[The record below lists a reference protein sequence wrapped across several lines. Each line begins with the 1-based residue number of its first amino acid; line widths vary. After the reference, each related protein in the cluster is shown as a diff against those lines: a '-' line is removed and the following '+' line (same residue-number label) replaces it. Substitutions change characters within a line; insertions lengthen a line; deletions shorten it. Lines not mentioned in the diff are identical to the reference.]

1 MTLREALA
9 DPHLFGPHFAD
20 PSWDR
25 WKIYLDALFAE
36 AAPDE
41 ARQALYRECTGRT
54 EWPAKPS
61 TETTLIV
68 GRRGGKSRIL
78 ALLAIWLA
86 CFTNYTPF
94 LAAGEQPVI
103 AILAQDRDQAQAIF
117 RYVVGFI
124 ETIPL
129 LGPMVIG
136 KDFETLVFST
146 RVRVE
151 ITTASFRS
159 TRGRTYAAVL
169 CDEVAVWR
177 TDESRNPDYEIIRAI
192 KPGLLTIPGAMFLMA
207 SSPYGR
213 KGELFDSFRRFYGRN
228 GAPVLVWKAPT
239 LVMNTALNPAVVE
252 AEYERDPEGS
262 RAEFGAEFRSDLAA
276 FVSQE
281 AVDAVT
287 QWGRAELPPQV
298 GIDYV
303 AFCDPS
309 GGLADS
315 MTLAIAHVEGDVSV
329 LDLIAVA
336 VPPFDP
342 GEVVAEFA
350 AILRRYGVS
359 TAVGDSY
366 AGNWPAA
373 RFKETGIEYVKSER
387 VKNDIYRDFL
397 PLITS
402 RGCEL
407 LEHRRLLHEL
417 VNLERRVS
425 PGGRDAISHPPNAHD
440 DVVNAVAGALTSAFL
455 DRRPTLVKISDL
467 TDGDKDAAAPEPPW
481 CEYVYLMVFDADDA
495 TIAAVF
501 CGSIRDDNTT
511 RPPRREKL
519 YILDVEL
526 TYFQPGLFAGW
537 ATRLR
542 DMGERWHVRTAV
554 IFTPEHLAVQV
565 AGLGMSVEVLPKD
578 FKPELQLVFA
588 SEMIGSG
595 LVRFCR
601 PVLDRMS
608 TKAIAAAMALR
619 SGDSAEGALRAALLS
634 AIWLKHAAQ

>member
-1 MTLREALA
+1 
-9 DPHLFGPHFAD
+9 
-20 PSWDR
+20 
-25 WKIYLDALFAE
+25 
-36 AAPDE
+36 
-41 ARQALYRECTGRT
+41 
-54 EWPAKPS
+54 
-61 TETTLIV
+61 
-68 GRRGGKSRIL
+68 
-78 ALLAIWLA
+78 LA

-94 LAAGEQPVI
+94 LAAGEQAVI

-169 CDEVAVWR
+169 CDEVAIWR
-177 TDESRNPDYEIIRAI
+177 TDESRNPDYEIIRAL

-213 KGELFDSFRRFYGRN
+213 KGELFDSFRRFYGRD

-239 LVMNTALNPAVVE
+239 LTMNTALNPAEIE

-262 RAEFGAEFRSDLAA
+262 KAEFGAEFRSDLAA

-281 AVDAVT
+281 AIDAVSM
-287 QWGRAELPPQV
+287 WGRTELPPQA

-315 MTLAIAHVEGDVSV
+315 MTLAIAHVEGDVCV
-329 LDLIAVA
+329 LDLVAVA
-336 VPPFDP
+336 APPFDP
-342 GEVVAEFA
+342 GLIVAEFA
-350 AILRRYGVS
+350 AIQRRYGITTVI
-359 TAVGDSY
+359 GDNY

-373 RFKETGIEYVKSER
+373 RFKENGIDYIKSDR
-387 VKNDIYRDFL
+387 VKNDVYRDFL

-440 DVVNAVAGALTSAFL
+440 DVVNCVAGALTLAFL
-455 DRRPTLVKISDL
+455 DRRPALVRIADVAGNGATDKPDPSVFQFVYLVIVDTGPEIAMTFCGANEHEPLYIIDADIVFYRSGLFGELTARLGQMARDHHCGIASVYAPQHLISQIGRAVELPEDFDPDL
-467 TDGDKDAAAPEPPW
+467 LLTRAAGHAGDGGVQFCAAARAKMAVKPIGAA
-481 CEYVYLMVFDADDA
+481 LTLRAADK
-495 TIAAVF
+495 I
-501 CGSIRDDNTT
+501 
-511 RPPRREKL
+511 
-519 YILDVEL
+519 
-526 TYFQPGLFAGW
+526 
-537 ATRLR
+537 
-542 DMGERWHVRTAV
+542 
-554 IFTPEHLAVQV
+554 
-565 AGLGMSVEVLPKD
+565 
-578 FKPELQLVFA
+578 
-588 SEMIGSG
+588 
-595 LVRFCR
+595 
-601 PVLDRMS
+601 
-608 TKAIAAAMALR
+608 
-619 SGDSAEGALRAALLS
+619 EGALQKAFIAAIQIRHGDLS
-634 AIWLKHAAQ
+634 LH